1 MPAVYPTTKVS
12 FTRKV
17 DLQDLVV
24 AADINSAYDEIE
36 AIQATL
42 GLLPALQGSTNWV
55 TVKARIENI
64 ESGLSSAITTS
75 SSSVTSGFGFRRITA
90 STSAPSSG
98 DGANGDVWLQYV

>member
-1 MPAVYPTTKVS
+1 MAASYPTTKVN

-24 AADINSAYDEIE
+24 AADINKAYDEIE

-42 GLLPALQGSTNWV
+42 GTLPALQGSTDWM

-64 ESGLSSAITTS
+64 ESGLSVALTTS
-75 SSSVTSGFGFRRITA
+75 SSSVTSGFGFKRITA
-90 STSAPSSG
+90 SASAPSSG
-98 DGANGDVWLQYV
+98 DGANGDVWLQYI

>member
-1 MPAVYPTTKVS
+1 MPAVYPTNKVN

-24 AADINSAYDEIE
+24 AADINAAYDEIE

-42 GLLPALQGSTNWV
+42 GLLPATQGSTNWV

-64 ESGLSSAITTS
+64 ESVLSTAITTS
-75 SSSVTSGFGFRRITA
+75 SSSVTSGFGFRRITG

-98 DGANGDVWLQYV
+98 DGANGDVWIQYV

>member
-1 MPAVYPTTKVS
+1 MPAVYPTTRVN

-24 AADINSAYDEIE
+24 AADINAAYDEIE
-36 AIQATL
+36 AIQSTL

-64 ESGLSSAITTS
+64 ESALSSTITTS
-75 SSSVTSGFGFRRITA
+75 SSSVTSGFGFRRIAA

-98 DGANGDVWLQYV
+98 DGANGDVWLQFV

>member
-1 MPAVYPTTKVS
+1 MPAVYPTNKVN

-42 GLLPALQGSTNWV
+42 GLLPALQGSTNWG
-55 TVKARIENI
+55 TVKARLENI
-64 ESGLSSAITTS
+64 ESVLGTAITPS
-75 SSSVTSGFGFRRITA
+75 SSSVTSGFGYKRITA

>member
-1 MPAVYPTTKVS
+1 MPASYPTTKVS

-24 AADINSAYDEIE
+24 AADVNNAYDEIE

-42 GLLPALQGSTNWV
+42 GVLPSLQGTTEWG

-64 ESGLSSAITTS
+64 ESILTTTVKS
-75 SSSVTSGFGFRRITA
+75 NSSSVTTGFGYRRINA

>member
-55 TVKARIENI
+55 TVKARLENI
-64 ESGLSSAITTS
+64 ESGLSSALTTS
-75 SSSVTSGFGFRRITA
+75 SASVTTGFGFKRITA
-90 STSAPSSG
+90 STSTPSSG
-98 DGANGDVWLQYV
+98 DGVNGDVWLQYV